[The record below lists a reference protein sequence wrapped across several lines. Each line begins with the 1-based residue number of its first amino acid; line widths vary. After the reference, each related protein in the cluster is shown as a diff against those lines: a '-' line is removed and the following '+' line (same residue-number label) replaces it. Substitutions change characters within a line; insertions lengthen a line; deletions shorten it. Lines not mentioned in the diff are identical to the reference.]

1 MNIRLNNNFKKLS
14 SKKITLMIIAT
25 KIRRREDFDY
35 LMNLCVSKNL
45 TTCSE
50 YFSNQEW
57 QTFPYFTYDEGAN
70 TSPKIYGCGH
80 IEFGIEERSLGR
92 FIDEIN
98 SIIVSKTVHLCNEVS
113 VKAFQN
119 GQVVQVIV
127 DGYPYQITVEKWKE
141 ANRIINEL
149 I

>member
-1 MNIRLNNNFKKLS
+1 
-14 SKKITLMIIAT
+14 MIIAT

-57 QTFPYFTYDEGAN
+57 ETFPWFTYNGDA
-70 TSPKIYGCGH
+70 TALPKIYGSGH
-80 IEFGIEERSLGR
+80 IEFGVEERSLGR
-92 FIDEIN
+92 FIDEIA
-98 SIIVSKTVHLCNEVS
+98 SIVVAKTIHLCNEVS

-141 ANRIINEL
+141 ANKIINEL